1 MIFPYKTTK
10 MTSELLE
17 NLEKLHTTELG
28 VVRIKRNL
36 GLKTDD
42 VIGWCKNTIL
52 SAAKNIENE
61 KSGENDGK
69 SANKIFRQGK
79 NWYIKTDGCTI
90 TVNAHSYTMI
100 TAHKGK
106 NIHIIL
112 FKLKLHFLYNL
123 RNLFITIFT
132 NSICSPLLLDNFL
145 QRKQ

>member
-42 VIGWCKNTIL
+42 VIDWCKDTIL
-52 SAAKNIENE
+52 SAAKNIEKE

-90 TVNAHSYTMI
+90 TVNVHSYTVI

-106 NIHIIL
+106 NI
-112 FKLKLHFLYNL
+112 
-123 RNLFITIFT
+123 
-132 NSICSPLLLDNFL
+132 LD
-145 QRKQ
+145 

>member
-28 VVRIKRNL
+28 VARIKRNL
-36 GLKTDD
+36 GLMTDD

-52 SAAKNIENE
+52 SAAKNIEE
-61 KSGENDGK
+61 KSGGNDGK

-90 TVNAHSYTMI
+90 TVNAHSYTVI
-100 TAHKGK
+100 TAHKEK
-106 NIHIIL
+106 KHSHYT
-112 FKLKLHFLYNL
+112 F
-123 RNLFITIFT
+123 
-132 NSICSPLLLDNFL
+132 
-145 QRKQ
+145 

>member
-52 SAAKNIENE
+52 SAAKTLKMKNLAKTTENPPIKSSVKE
-61 KSGENDGK
+61 KTG
-69 SANKIFRQGK
+69 
-79 NWYIKTDGCTI
+79 T
-90 TVNAHSYTMI
+90 
-100 TAHKGK
+100 
-106 NIHIIL
+106 
-112 FKLKLHFLYNL
+112 
-123 RNLFITIFT
+123 
-132 NSICSPLLLDNFL
+132 
-145 QRKQ
+145 

>member
-17 NLEKLHTTELG
+17 NLEKLHTTGLG

-36 GLKTDD
+36 GLMTDD

-52 SAAKNIENE
+52 SAVKNIENE
-61 KSGENDGK
+61 KSGENNGK

-90 TVNAHSYTMI
+90 TVNAHSYTVI

-106 NIHIIL
+106 NI
-112 FKLKLHFLYNL
+112 
-123 RNLFITIFT
+123 
-132 NSICSPLLLDNFL
+132 LD
-145 QRKQ
+145 

>member
-1 MIFPYKTTK
+1 

-17 NLEKLHTTELG
+17 NLKKLHTTELG

-42 VIGWCKNTIL
+42 VIGWCKEIL

-61 KSGENDGK
+61 KSGGNDRK

-90 TVNAHSYTMI
+90 TVNAHSYTVI

-106 NIHIIL
+106 KH
-112 FKLKLHFLYNL
+112 
-123 RNLFITIFT
+123 
-132 NSICSPLLLDNFL
+132 S
-145 QRKQ
+145 

>member
-79 NWYIKTDGCTI
+79 NWYIKTDACTI
-90 TVNAHSYTMI
+90 TVNAHSYTVI
-100 TAHKGK
+100 TAHKNMHVRLFFHLRPQK
-106 NIHIIL
+106 NHRNHERNRIAYKRAPEHCNNIL
-112 FKLKLHFLYNL
+112 AYG
-123 RNLFITIFT
+123 
-132 NSICSPLLLDNFL
+132 
-145 QRKQ
+145 RKDY

>member
-52 SAAKNIENE
+52 SVAKNIEE
-61 KSGENDGK
+61 KSGGNDGK

-79 NWYIKTDGCTI
+79 NWYIKTAACTI
-90 TVNAHSYTMI
+90 TVNAHSYTVI
-100 TAHKGK
+100 TAHKEEK
-106 NIHIIL
+106 HSHYT
-112 FKLKLHFLYNL
+112 F
-123 RNLFITIFT
+123 
-132 NSICSPLLLDNFL
+132 
-145 QRKQ
+145 

>member
-28 VVRIKRNL
+28 VVRINRNL

-61 KSGENDGK
+61 TSGEKNVKD
-69 SANKIFRQGK
+69 ANKIFRQ
-79 NWYIKTDGCTI
+79 
-90 TVNAHSYTMI
+90 
-100 TAHKGK
+100 
-106 NIHIIL
+106 
-112 FKLKLHFLYNL
+112 
-123 RNLFITIFT
+123 
-132 NSICSPLLLDNFL
+132 
-145 QRKQ
+145 

>member
-36 GLKTDD
+36 GLMTDD
-42 VIGWCKNTIL
+42 VIGWCKDTIL

-69 SANKIFRQGK
+69 S
-79 NWYIKTDGCTI
+79 WYIKTDGCTI
-90 TVNAHSYTMI
+90 TVNAHSYTVI
-100 TAHKGK
+100 TAHK
-106 NIHIIL
+106 
-112 FKLKLHFLYNL
+112 
-123 RNLFITIFT
+123 
-132 NSICSPLLLDNFL
+132 
-145 QRKQ
+145 RKKHSHYTF

>member
-36 GLKTDD
+36 ELKTDD

-52 SAAKNIENE
+52 SAAKNTEE
-61 KSGENDGK
+61 KSGGNDGK

-79 NWYIKTDGCTI
+79 NWYIKTSACTI
-90 TVNAHSYTMI
+90 TVNAHSYTVI
-100 TAHKGK
+100 TAHK
-106 NIHIIL
+106 N
-112 FKLKLHFLYNL
+112 
-123 RNLFITIFT
+123 
-132 NSICSPLLLDNFL
+132 
-145 QRKQ
+145 

>member
-1 MIFPYKTTK
+1 MIFPYKATK
-10 MTSELLE
+10 MTIELLE

-61 KSGENDGK
+61 KSNGNNGK

-79 NWYIKTDGCTI
+79 NWYIKTATCTI
-90 TVNAHSYTMI
+90 TVNAHSYTVI

-106 NIHIIL
+106 NI
-112 FKLKLHFLYNL
+112 
-123 RNLFITIFT
+123 
-132 NSICSPLLLDNFL
+132 LD
-145 QRKQ
+145 

>member
-28 VVRIKRNL
+28 VARIKRNL

-52 SAAKNIENE
+52 SAAKNIEE

-79 NWYIKTDGCTI
+79 NWYIKTATCTI
-90 TVNAHSYTMI
+90 TVNAHSYTVI
-100 TAHKGK
+100 TAHKEK
-106 NIHIIL
+106 KH
-112 FKLKLHFLYNL
+112 
-123 RNLFITIFT
+123 
-132 NSICSPLLLDNFL
+132 P
-145 QRKQ
+145 